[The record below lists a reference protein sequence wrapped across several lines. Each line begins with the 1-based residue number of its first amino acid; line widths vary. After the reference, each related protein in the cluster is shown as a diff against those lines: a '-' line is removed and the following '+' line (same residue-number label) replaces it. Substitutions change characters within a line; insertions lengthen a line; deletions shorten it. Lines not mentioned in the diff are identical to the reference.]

1 MRELEKSNSF
11 YILIKII
18 PYLWPKNKNSIKFR
32 VILSMVFLILAKIT
46 TVATPLFMI
55 WIVDSLIE
63 NGSQKEMFVL
73 LGFGSLALVISYGM
87 IRLFTVGFN
96 QLRDAIFALVGQRA
110 LRNLA
115 LKTFSHIHE
124 LSLRFHLERQTGAL
138 NRIIDRG
145 VKAVDFLLRFLLFS
159 IFPLFLEL
167 IFVGMI
173 LIVRYDWGY
182 ALLVFCTILI
192 YVWFTLKVTD
202 WRLKFRRRM
211 NARDAE
217 ANQKAV
223 DSLINYETVK
233 YFNSEKIERDR
244 YNSSMLDYE
253 RAAVQTG
260 VSLAALNFGQS
271 FIITLGLVGVM
282 MLAALG
288 VKDGVLTVGEFV
300 GVNAI
305 MVQLV
310 MPLNFLGTVYREI
323 RQALVDMAE
332 MFDLLDRK
340 FEVKDKTSAVDL
352 KFTEGEISFRNVS
365 FNYNKGDRKIL
376 SNLSFSV
383 KTGETIAIVGQSG
396 SGKSTIGRLLFRFYD
411 VCSGKI
417 VINHQDIRNV
427 SQASLRRHIGV
438 IPQDIILFNDTL
450 GYNIAYG
457 NPYSTEKEIK
467 KAASA
472 AKILNFIDSLP
483 DGLNTVVGERG
494 LKLSGGEKQRIGIAR
509 TYLKNPKILL
519 LDEATSAL
527 DSETEKDILTG
538 LSTISGKKSIIIII
552 SHRLFTVMN
561 ADKIIVLDSGRII
574 EEGTHDQLL
583 KLNKRYAR
591 MWTQQLDENPNLI
604 S

>member
-73 LGFGSLALVISYGM
+73 LGFGSLALVISYGI

-124 LSLRFHLERQTGAL
+124 LSLRFHLERKTGAL

-159 IFPLFLEL
+159 IVPLFLEL
-167 IFVGMI
+167 FFVGII

-332 MFDLLDRK
+332 MFDLLDQK

-438 IPQDIILFNDTL
+438 VPQDIILFNDTL

-472 AKILNFIDSLP
+472 AKISNIIDSLP

-538 LSTISGKKSIIIII
+538 LSTISGKKSIIII

>member
-73 LGFGSLALVISYGM
+73 LGFGSLALVISYGI

-124 LSLRFHLERQTGAL
+124 LSLRFHLERKTGAL

-159 IFPLFLEL
+159 IVPLFLEL
-167 IFVGMI
+167 IFVGII

-332 MFDLLDRK
+332 MFDLLDQK

-438 IPQDIILFNDTL
+438 APQDIILFNDTL

-472 AKILNFIDSLP
+472 AKISNIIDSLP

-538 LSTISGKKSIIIII
+538 LSTISGKKSIIII

>member
-1 MRELEKSNSF
+1 MRELEKNNSF

-124 LSLRFHLERQTGAL
+124 LSLRFHLERKTGAL

-159 IFPLFLEL
+159 IVPLFLEL
-167 IFVGMI
+167 IFVGII

-332 MFDLLDRK
+332 MFDLLDQK

-438 IPQDIILFNDTL
+438 VPQDIILFNDTL

-472 AKILNFIDSLP
+472 AKISNIIDSLP

-538 LSTISGKKSIIIII
+538 LSTISGKKSIIII